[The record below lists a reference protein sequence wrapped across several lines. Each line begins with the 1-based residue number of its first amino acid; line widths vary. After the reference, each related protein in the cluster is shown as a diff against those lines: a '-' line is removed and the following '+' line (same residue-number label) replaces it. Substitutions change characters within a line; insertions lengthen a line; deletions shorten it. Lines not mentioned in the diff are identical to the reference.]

1 MRLTT
6 GRAIGRIQADA
17 ICIMGRPIDRGI
29 TAHWF
34 VRCGNLHPPAAGV
47 CSMPFATKRLGELP
61 DATAPDGSEV
71 RVLCSTS
78 RGSLAHFTLPP
89 HAVSKAM
96 AHRTVEE
103 VWYFVSGRG
112 QMWRRSHDHEEIVD
126 VEPGV
131 AITIP
136 AGPTSSFAPSRRSL
150 LRLWGQPCHRGRA
163 RARRLPSMG
172 SGIQLFNRLRRT
184 SG

>member
-1 MRLTT
+1 MS
-6 GRAIGRIQADA
+6 
-17 ICIMGRPIDRGI
+17 
-29 TAHWF
+29 F
-34 VRCGNLHPPAAGV
+34 E
-47 CSMPFATKRLGELP
+47 TKRLGEIP

-136 AGPTSSFAPSRRSL
+136 AGTHFQFRSL
-150 LRLWGQPCHRGRA
+150 LQEPLTAVGTTMPPWPGESEA
-163 RARRLPSMG
+163 VTID
-172 SGIQLFNRLRRT
+172 GIWDPT
-184 SG
+184 V

>member
-1 MRLTT
+1 
-6 GRAIGRIQADA
+6 
-17 ICIMGRPIDRGI
+17 
-29 TAHWF
+29 
-34 VRCGNLHPPAAGV
+34 
-47 CSMPFATKRLGELP
+47 MPFVTKRLGELP

-136 AGPTSSFAPSRRSL
+136 AGTHFQFRSL
-150 LRLWGQPCHRGRA
+150 SQEPLTAVGTTMPPWPGESEA
-163 RARRLPSMG
+163 VTID
-172 SGIQLFNRLRRT
+172 GIWDPT
-184 SG
+184 V

>member
-1 MRLTT
+1 M
-6 GRAIGRIQADA
+6 
-17 ICIMGRPIDRGI
+17 
-29 TAHWF
+29 
-34 VRCGNLHPPAAGV
+34 
-47 CSMPFATKRLGELP
+47 SFATKRLGTLP

-89 HAVSKAM
+89 HAVSRAM

-112 QMWRRSHDHEEIVD
+112 QMWRRFHEQEEIVD

-131 AITIP
+131 AISIP
-136 AGPTSSFAPSRRSL
+136 VGAHFQFRSAPPEPLVAVGTTMPPWPGEGEAFAVDGY
-150 LRLWGQPCHRGRA
+150 WEA
-163 RARRLPSMG
+163 
-172 SGIQLFNRLRRT
+172 T
-184 SG
+184 V

>member
-1 MRLTT
+1 M
-6 GRAIGRIQADA
+6 
-17 ICIMGRPIDRGI
+17 
-29 TAHWF
+29 
-34 VRCGNLHPPAAGV
+34 
-47 CSMPFATKRLGELP
+47 SFATKRLGELP

-78 RGSLAHFTLPP
+78 RGSLAHFTLPL

-112 QMWRRSHDHEEIVD
+112 QMWRRSHDYEEIVD

-136 AGPTSSFAPSRRSL
+136 VGTYFQFRSL
-150 LRLWGQPCHRGRA
+150 SHEPLTAVGTTMPRGRA

-172 SGIQLFNRLRRT
+172 SGIQLFDGFKRTSGERCRCPDAVWSEGSEGSVSCRVINPLRRT
-184 SG
+184 ATFRASTSPKLSQTVGG